1 MKQMPEGCLC
11 CSQAIDCSAIDRM
24 LVKQGAT
31 DSNMGHLKEINKG
44 YFSHLFGAWKMAG
57 FFALGAIRCIIHGV
71 IPDLDTTCAQDTAK
85 RVNMNIPVKDP
96 TP

>member
-1 MKQMPEGCLC
+1 MKQILEECQC
-11 CSQAIDCSAIDRM
+11 CSQAIDYSVIDRM
-24 LVKQGAT
+24 VVKQRAT

-57 FFALGAIRCIIHGV
+57 VFILGAIRCIIHGI
-71 IPDLDTTCAQDTAK
+71 IPDVDTTCAQDTAK
-85 RVNMNIPVKDP
+85 RVNMNIPFKDS